1 MEARTCNVCDIGG
14 RFESSRDVA
23 RIASNVRRFRHEA
36 FTVWRCP
43 SCGSLHSLEA
53 IDYARYYDGYFM
65 QRQKMDFFAR
75 RLFSSRL
82 GELARG
88 GLSRHQTLLD
98 YGCGNGNFVRFLQ
111 HRGYTAAKGYD
122 PYSLEFSDPSVCAG
136 RYDVVNS
143 QDVIEHAPDPAGFLD
158 QLAAMVRRP
167 GGRLALGTPNAE
179 HIDLRDPLD
188 AVGQLHQ
195 PFHRHILTSA
205 RLVQLMEQ
213 RGFRVDRVVPRS
225 YVETCWPFV
234 NSSFLFNYMAA
245 ADGTVDSGFDPIRL
259 RLILGSRKLL
269 FYGLFG
275 RLLSPKKDVFVMAT
289 AI

>member
-1 MEARTCNVCDIGG
+1 
-14 RFESSRDVA
+14 VA
-23 RIASNVRRFRHEA
+23 KINSNVRRFRSEQ

-43 SCGSLHSLEA
+43 DCGCLHTLED

-82 GELARG
+82 RELERG
-88 GLSRHQTLLD
+88 GLKPDHEVLD
-98 YGCGNGNFVRFLQ
+98 YGCGNGNFVRFL
-111 HRGYTAAKGYD
+111 RDRAYPAAKGFD
-122 PYSLEFSDPSVCAG
+122 PFSPEFADRSVCAS

-143 QDVIEHAPDPAGFLD
+143 QDVIEHAPDPGRFLD
-158 QLAAMVRRP
+158 ELAGLVRRP
-167 GGRLALGTPNAE
+167 GGILAIGTPNAE

-195 PFHRHILTSA
+195 PFHRHILTGE
-205 RLVQLMEQ
+205 RLVALVKQ
-213 RGFRVDRVVPRS
+213 RGFRVHRIVPRS
-225 YVETCWPFV
+225 YVETWWPFV
-234 NSSFLFNYMAA
+234 NSVFLFNYMAA

-259 RLILGSRKLL
+259 RLILGSPRLL

-275 RLLSPKKDVFVMAT
+275 RLLRPRKDILVMAT
-289 AI
+289 AT

>member
-1 MEARTCNVCDIGG
+1 MVTRICNVCSDGG
-14 RFESSRDVA
+14 RFEASREVA
-23 RIASNVRRFRHEA
+23 RVNSNVRRFRGEQ

-43 SCGSLHSLEA
+43 GCGSLHSLED

-82 GELARG
+82 RELERG
-88 GLSRHQTLLD
+88 GLSPGHTVLD

-111 HRGYTAAKGYD
+111 GRGYSAAKGYD
-122 PYSLEFSDPSVCAG
+122 PFSQEFADRSVCDR

-143 QDVIEHAPDPAGFLD
+143 QDVIEHAPDPGRFLD
-158 QLAAMVRRP
+158 ELADLVRRP
-167 GGRLALGTPNAE
+167 GGVLAIGTPNAE

-195 PFHRHILTSA
+195 PFHRHVLTGK
-205 RLVQLMEQ
+205 RLVSLMER

-225 YVETCWPFV
+225 YVETWLPFV
-234 NSSFLFNYMAA
+234 NSVFLFNYMAA
-245 ADGTVDSGFDPIRL
+245 VDGTVDSGFDPIRL
-259 RLILGSRKLL
+259 RLILGSPTLL

-275 RLLSPKKDVFVMAT
+275 RLLNPGKDIFVIAT
-289 AI
+289 AT